1 MSTKFWRRLA
11 GCIAISVGLSAA
23 APEYR
28 AGAAAVDH
36 VRAVVLEDRRGARA
50 VFAEADFPITR
61 ATSDL
66 VAIHLVKAY
75 ELDRATI
82 VISGKGDA
90 PEEPATILTAV
101 ERAIGNLLP
110 ANLSLSGSISVRTAD
125 GACVATMYPVKLS
138 GCAAGQLLS
147 GPIRGAFQMIDLP
160 HALQTRDQTP
170 PAYPV
175 QAVAIGRA
183 TILALG
189 GEVPAG
195 KHSGIVVPNANDTMA
210 YPNAPAV
217 EAAVANVL
225 KRVR

>member
-1 MSTKFWRRLA
+1 
-11 GCIAISVGLSAA
+11 V
-23 APEYR
+23 
-28 AGAAAVDH
+28 AAVDH
-36 VRAVVLEDRRGARA
+36 VRAVVVEDRRGARA

-61 ATSDL
+61 ATSDF
-66 VAIHLVKAY
+66 VAVQLVKAY
-75 ELDRATI
+75 DLDRATI

-90 PEEPATILTAV
+90 PEEPAAILAAV

-110 ANLSLSGSISVRTAD
+110 ANLSLAGAISVRAAD
-125 GACVATMYPVKLS
+125 GACLATLYPVRLS
-138 GCAAGQLLS
+138 GCTAGQSLS

-160 HALQTRDQTP
+160 HPLQTRDETP

-183 TILALG
+183 TLLALG

-195 KHSGIVVPNANDTMA
+195 RFSGLVVPNANDTTA
-210 YPNAPAV
+210 YPNEPRV
-217 EAAVANVL
+217 EAAVASVL